1 MDAILLAL
9 NDITTNDIQKT
20 QTVKEKQSIGLIHQ
34 KMQDRYKVVKTL
46 PKEADNF
53 DNVFNY
59 ADAYGKIRFGYF
71 SSKLKTNS
79 SKNSFASAIGG
90 ILGIKTAKYYGF
102 SLNAAAYISQNLP
115 FLYNEDKQSMDFYT
129 TDGKS
134 YTYLAEASVNYI
146 NDFLEAK
153 IGRFAIDMPYANTDD
168 IRMSQNTFEGAWA
181 NVKLPANFSSSVF
194 YLQRWAGFDSQ
205 DEEAKLNQNEFK
217 DLVENSRGMIGFN
230 LAYRY
235 NEESELS
242 FWYQNIEYLADIYY
256 GELNGVYDFN
266 DDYHLDYGLQYSH
279 MIEDKNSNVEGDV
292 IGAMLIGHYK
302 DFFMSGAYNKALVDK
317 DKTITNGFGGG
328 PYFTSLDEWTI
339 AAASEYLP
347 GEDVDFY
354 RGGLGYDVTAIYSS
368 FEYAYGYLD
377 IASKTVK
384 EHDLVYTFNK
394 DDKIQAQIV
403 LMHYKLDNEKLNRAI
418 VRIEYNF

>member
-1 MDAILLAL
+1 
-9 NDITTNDIQKT
+9 
-20 QTVKEKQSIGLIHQ
+20 
-34 KMQDRYKVVKTL
+34 
-46 PKEADNF
+46 
-53 DNVFNY
+53 
-59 ADAYGKIRFGYF
+59 
-71 SSKLKTNS
+71 
-79 SKNSFASAIGG
+79 
-90 ILGIKTAKYYGF
+90 
-102 SLNAAAYISQNLP
+102 
-115 FLYNEDKQSMDFYT
+115 
-129 TDGKS
+129 
-134 YTYLAEASVNYI
+134 
-146 NDFLEAK
+146 
-153 IGRFAIDMPYANTDD
+153 
-168 IRMSQNTFEGAWA
+168 
-181 NVKLPANFSSSVF
+181 
-194 YLQRWAGFDSQ
+194 
-205 DEEAKLNQNEFK
+205 
-217 DLVENSRGMIGFN
+217 

-235 NEESELS
+235 NQESELS

-292 IGAMLIGHYK
+292 IGAMLIGHYR
-302 DFFMSGAYNKALVDK
+302 DFFISGAYNKALVDK